1 MQFANKKK
9 VKTRAAE
16 PVPHDPELDA
26 KIKEVDDMAESQIDD
41 KLQAM
46 LVSPVNQGWAVVH
59 AQFSVPSPLQNRL
72 PMSWLIPL
80 ELLNSRVWGWMV
92 QMLV

>member
-1 MQFANKKK
+1 MKLEGWVTVIGVWLVFMVQFANKKK

-46 LVSPVNQGWAVVH
+46 LVSPVKSGLGYRR
-59 AQFSVPSPLQNRL
+59 AQY
-72 PMSWLIPL
+72 
-80 ELLNSRVWGWMV
+80 
-92 QMLV
+92 